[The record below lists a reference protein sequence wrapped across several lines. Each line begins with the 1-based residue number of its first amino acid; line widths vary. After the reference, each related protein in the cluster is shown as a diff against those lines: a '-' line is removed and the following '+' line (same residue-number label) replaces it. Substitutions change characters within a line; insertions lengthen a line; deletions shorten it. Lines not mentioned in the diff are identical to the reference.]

1 MFFRSG
7 LGSYLDDV
15 DGAALFCVHA
25 GFQSFRGGVLLDIR
39 PAVVRDVE
47 NGRAGFCAQAAADAA
62 FRSMVAFMLYTSF
75 LISSMDEAHKSIH
88 RHRHTA
94 CIDF

>member
-1 MFFRSG
+1 MKSSPHKAGCFFVNARFFRSG

-47 NGRAGFCAQAAADAA
+47 NGRSGFCAQAAADAA
-62 FRSMVAFMLYTSF
+62 FPFNGCFHA
-75 LISSMDEAHKSIH
+75 IH
-88 RHRHTA
+88 ILSH
-94 CIDF
+94 

>member
-1 MFFRSG
+1 MKSSPRQAGCFFGNVCFFRSG

-47 NGRAGFCAQAAADAA
+47 KRPGRFLRTG
-62 FRSMVAFMLYTSF
+62 RS
-75 LISSMDEAHKSIH
+75 
-88 RHRHTA
+88 
-94 CIDF
+94 